1 MSNDDLSLQQQNAL
15 KLSKAIWYLRKEK
28 IYRGDES
35 CAHQYT
41 PHDPEL
47 LVDLTVRV
55 TKFHLSTPCLTVN
68 HATYG

>member
-1 MSNDDLSLQQQNAL
+1 MTDEM
-15 KLSKAIWYLRKEK
+15 KLEKAVNYLRSQK
-28 IYRGDES
+28 IYRGDS
-35 CAHQYT
+35 HCSHQYT
-41 PHDPEL
+41 AHDPEL